1 MHGVLRLIQ
10 NELSKIYHQM
20 SWKILTLL
28 LLLLSIGAPI
38 MSYGLTGGY
47 DDYDFYANAER
58 YMEDYEEG
66 SVAREYYQAVSEG
79 HHFFADQGFTS
90 DTWQYST
97 YAEDYIR
104 DLRNI
109 RAFQLFIEGKDVVE
123 IEHYFYIDNV
133 YLTWDD
139 SNKPTLIYWG
149 ESFDENDEELPAETA
164 APGMIGEDGII
175 GDGGYYEETE
185 VPVTEE
191 IAKKMIER
199 YQKDAEDIKVNVKQ
213 TFEEYAKSQIDRY
226 QDRYAD
232 IKKAFEAA
240 KTEYEKDKSKLQDY
254 MAVKLVKEGMDIVNE
269 AIDRTDLKSINEDM
283 QNVFAQTLD
292 RAFGMTEEGANFAQ
306 ISEKKFSDNNDYVYF
321 CGYGYE
327 DYNEYLAA
335 AEQRQTQYYNVV
347 KKYAYSLEHGIPL
360 DDYSISTRRVTEECL
375 QINLSVVMFMAIFM
389 AAVIVA
395 NEHTSG
401 AVRLLMIRPRARW
414 KILLSKLCCL
424 LIYTVGWIAATSA
437 LSTITNIIIYGGK
450 DMLIPY
456 ILVSGGEAF
465 EAAPFLYYLMK
476 MSVYFLPALSM
487 VFLAFLFSVLVKR
500 AVVSMAIPMLINIFG
515 GPAST
520 LFVGKACKACPPLL
534 FTPIPY
540 FQLSNFWC
548 DPLERLYSYGGEAP
562 LDHGMTLEMGVAMF
576 VIYSVI
582 LLAAAFVIFKK
593 QQIKN

>member
-38 MSYGLTGGY
+38 LSYFVTGGY
-47 DDYDFYANAER
+47 DDHDFYANAER

-66 SVAREYYQAVSEG
+66 SVAREYYQTVSEG
-79 HHFFADQGFTS
+79 YHFFTDQGFTS

-97 YAEDYIR
+97 YADDYIS
-104 DLRNI
+104 DLSTI
-109 RAFQLFIEGKDVVE
+109 RACQLIIEGKDVVE
-123 IEHYFYIDNV
+123 IEGYFRMNNV
-133 YLTWDD
+133 YLTWDE

-149 ESFDENDEELPAETA
+149 DSFDEESELPAETA
-164 APGMIGEDGII
+164 APDIIGADGII

-185 VPVTEE
+185 VPITEE

-199 YQKDAEDIKVNVKQ
+199 YQKDADDIKVKVKQ

-240 KTEYEKDKSKLQDY
+240 KTEYEKDKSKLQNY
-254 MAVKLVKEGMDIVNE
+254 MAAKLVKDGMDIVNE
-269 AIDRTDLKSINEDM
+269 AIGRTDLGSINEDM
-283 QNVFAQTLD
+283 QNIFADSLRST
-292 RAFGMTEEGANFAQ
+292 FGIAEEGAEYAQ
-306 ISEKKFSDNNDYVYF
+306 ISEKQFSDNNDYVYF
-321 CGYGYE
+321 YGYE
-327 DYNEYLAA
+327 YYNYDEYLTAI
-335 AEQRQTQYYNVV
+335 EQKQTQYFNAV

-424 LIYTVGWIAATSA
+424 LIYTVGWIVATSA
-437 LSTITNIIIYGGK
+437 LSTLTNVIIYGGE

-456 ILVSGGEAF
+456 IMVSGEAF
-465 EAAPFLYYLMK
+465 EIAPFLYYLLK

-500 AVVSMAIPMLINIFG
+500 AVVSMAIPMMINIFG

-548 DPLERLYSYGGEAP
+548 DPLERLYAYGGEAP

-576 VIYSVI
+576 VIYSII
-582 LLAAAFVIFKK
+582 LLVAAFVIFKK